1 MKKIVLI
8 LFVVAIA
15 SSNMLAQ
22 GPPEGR
28 GPKKSPEERA
38 EMITKRMTKELALT
52 PEQQTKV
59 KAIVLKRAQE
69 RDAKIKEGKT
79 LRDKVDTDF
88 KLILTADQYKKY
100 EQEKAEMKK
109 KREQKKGQRPPAPPN
124 GSAPPSTPPAPDQK

>member
-1 MKKIVLI
+1 MKKIVFI

-15 SSNMLAQ
+15 SSKMLAQ
-22 GPPEGR
+22 GPPKEK

-79 LRDKVDTDF
+79 IRDKVDHDF
-88 KLILTADQYKKY
+88 KLILTALC
-100 EQEKAEMKK
+100 AILL
-109 KREQKKGQRPPAPPN
+109 RSR
-124 GSAPPSTPPAPDQK
+124 